1 MVARKKDC
9 EAPVFTVQL
18 KNVKTQTNVN
28 QNLSVGILM
37 YFLKAPEFNL
47 PMLWICNSENPWE
60 AAVVA
65 A

>member
-18 KNVKTQTNVN
+18 NNVKTQTNVN

-37 YFLKAPEFNL
+37 YFLKAPEFHL
-47 PMLWICNSENPWE
+47 PML
-60 AAVVA
+60 
-65 A
+65 